1 MKFIRIISMLPAF
14 KTLVVSVVFTA
25 IYFFMYYDNGAAL
38 ELQLQTLS
46 SELNV
51 EEAKKKDTEATIK
64 KEDEMQASLASLAR
78 DLQVVKAKLPN
89 DLRDTDMTSI
99 INRAAISAGI
109 SITSLS
115 RKVVVART
123 ESKVP
128 GSESVEEVTFELA
141 IEGPFNQFVLFIEQ
155 LAKEENIVKVRDFSI
170 ERNIAAVA
178 EPEVKFRGE
187 VVGFKQAAVTK

>member
-14 KTLVVSVVFTA
+14 KTLIAAAIFTA

-123 ESKVP
+123 ESKVL